1 MDYLSN
7 NAKGTTSPRVEV
19 SLPKPGLG
27 HLGRG
32 GGVKIFFL
40 GLPKEQS
47 SQPDCETESLTE
59 EKRRKGTEIGQG
71 CGYNEES
78 MNTGLFFV
86 FISIHSWYVIVHRF
100 YMG

>member
-1 MDYLSN
+1 MPKEQRAQGLSSVYQSQ
-7 NAKGTTSPRVEV
+7 AWGTWE
-19 SLPKPGLG
+19 G
-27 HLGRG
+27 G